1 MDYVQISFTELQ
13 PEQRDILIARLADA
27 GYEGFEESENGLE
40 AFIGKKEFDESLLHE
55 ISFKYQFPYSKKILA
70 ATNWNQVWESSFHPI
85 VVDDFV
91 AIRAT
96 FHTPIRIAQH
106 EIIITPKMSFGTG
119 HHATTCMMIEQMR
132 GIKFSGKSVLDFGT
146 GTGILA
152 ILAEKSGAASI
163 TAIDNDEWSIKNAA
177 ENFEMNSCRKIN
189 LSLSSSIASRKKF
202 DIILANINRNVI
214 LENFKSIN
222 NHLKIPGILVI
233 SGFLKDD
240 EEIMKKSAENFRLK
254 CMKKLIRDNWI
265 CMKLTK

>member
-1 MDYVQISFTELQ
+1 
-13 PEQRDILIARLADA
+13 
-27 GYEGFEESENGLE
+27 
-40 AFIGKKEFDESLLHE
+40 
-55 ISFKYQFPYSKKILA
+55 
-70 ATNWNQVWESSFHPI
+70 
-85 VVDDFV
+85 
-91 AIRAT
+91 
-96 FHTPIRIAQH
+96 
-106 EIIITPKMSFGTG
+106 
-119 HHATTCMMIEQMR
+119 MMIEQMR